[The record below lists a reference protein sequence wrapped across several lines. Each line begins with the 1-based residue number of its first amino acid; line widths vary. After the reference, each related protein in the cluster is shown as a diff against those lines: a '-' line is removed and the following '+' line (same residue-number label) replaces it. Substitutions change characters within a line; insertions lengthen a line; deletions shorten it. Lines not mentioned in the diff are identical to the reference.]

1 MLYETFKRAYHNI
14 IYTNRSELCIKKLE
28 IADEKTRFNLQ
39 MKKGINVY
47 LYSLIFSF
55 ILFQKRKLRRMTFSP
70 QEVSEYLKKLPEYN
84 PLIRF
89 FFTRITLYTW
99 RNYTDIV
106 FEKLI
111 QINLQSNVFV
121 ERKEQLELI
130 SEYSENN
137 IISETSSD
145 EEEDTINKK
154 VDSHYLGKERVH
166 CPSFDEH
173 FKVIPMINL
182 E

>member
-1 MLYETFKRAYHNI
+1 
-14 IYTNRSELCIKKLE
+14 
-28 IADEKTRFNLQ
+28 
-39 MKKGINVY
+39 
-47 LYSLIFSF
+47 
-55 ILFQKRKLRRMTFSP
+55 MTFSP

-89 FFTRITLYTW
+89 FFTRITLYAW

-111 QINLQSNVFV
+111 QINLQSNVFA

-145 EEEDTINKK
+145 EEEDTIIEK
-154 VDSHYLGKERVH
+154 VDSHYLAKERIH
-166 CPSFDEH
+166 YPSFDEH
-173 FKVIPMINL
+173 FKVITLINNFYQKD
-182 E
+182 